1 MLKKLISLL
10 MILAMVLAC
19 SAAGADLASAK
30 STEPAADRGI
40 QFQPA
45 GANPWPAD
53 GTSPTTGR
61 DFSSVEMQEMYEDGI
76 TGMFVTGKYYPIMV
90 QHSGYGSGVNEG
102 APFYGSY
109 ADIFYEVPKESKGF
123 TRMSMIFNDFVPKY
137 AGASRSIRLIHLW
150 VRQEWNAPFFFAGMQ
165 ETNPSGSKL
174 VTSVRDQITA
184 LHLPSSVE
192 SSIPWNEK
200 VMFDALAGTKQWL
213 RWKYRLTPQYVNENN
228 VLWNLAEEYTN
239 LLGERSFEDH
249 NHTFKFGDM
258 PAAGDDANNVYVLW
272 RDDVAAEHDDGGVYY
287 FNSMYQ
293 YDEDE
298 NVYYRY
304 MIEDL
309 ANPENNAHLFVEQ
322 CLANENIKSVY
333 DDPIKGGS
341 TMTADLYPGEPITF
355 ANVIVQYIDMDWVG
369 KLYGYPHLTGTGNA
383 DFFMGGKHYT
393 GVWNRNTLDDR
404 TVFYGADGQ
413 EISLQPGRTMI
424 VVMDYASSNR
434 AVKYE

>member
-1 MLKKLISLL
+1 
-10 MILAMVLAC
+10 
-19 SAAGADLASAK
+19 
-30 STEPAADRGI
+30 
-40 QFQPA
+40 
-45 GANPWPAD
+45 
-53 GTSPTTGR
+53 
-61 DFSSVEMQEMYEDGI
+61 
-76 TGMFVTGKYYPIMV
+76 MV
-90 QHSGYGSGVNEG
+90 QHSGYSAGAETG

-109 ADIFYEVPKESKGF
+109 ADIFYETAKSQTGH
-123 TRMSMIFNDFVPKY
+123 TRMCMIFNDYLPTLV
-137 AGASRSIRLIHLW
+137 GGCRSMRIGNVW

-192 SSIPWNEK
+192 SSVPWNEK

-258 PAAGDDANNVYVLW
+258 PSAGDDANNVYVLW
-272 RDDVAAEHDDGGVYY
+272 RDEVAAEHDDGGVYY